1 MKILPYTILLSI
13 LFSMLSACTN
23 AQVSDAARTK
33 METTFKAKYPDAKK
47 VSWDK
52 DSNGN
57 YEAQFEQND
66 EKYRADFTP
75 AGDWIE
81 TENSIKFKHLPE
93 AVQEAVKREYDEDD
107 IEEIEQVNH
116 YQKGIFYDVEFD
128 AKGSKKI
135 DIEYNGLGKI
145 IGTEQK

>member
-1 MKILPYTILLSI
+1 MKLLPYLLLLAALMS
-13 LFSMLSACTN
+13 FSFCTD
-23 AQVSDAARTK
+23 AQVSDAAKLK
-33 METTFKAKYPDAKK
+33 METSFKAKYPNAKD

-75 AGDWIE
+75 DGNWIE
-81 TENSIKFKHLPE
+81 TENSIKFKHLPK
-93 AVQEAVKREYDEDD
+93 AVQDAIEREYDKDD

-116 YQKGIFYDVEFD
+116 YQKGIFYDVEID

-135 DIEYNGLGKI
+135 DIEYNALGKI